1 MPFDVHVLGT
11 SSARPTSTRSVS
23 GSVVKCTDGTVVV
36 DAGEGF
42 QERYAAQRKHLK
54 LKSKGV
60 TLKPSDIDVLAFT
73 HGHLDH
79 TWGALPWLQTMDLE
93 HRQQPLLILGPTS
106 PEVIDALVEGTPL
119 PDDTPPAELARQWRA
134 WFELGGQYLAFPVR
148 WVLGDPVSGR
158 WVELDPTTFNGVL
171 LDEMPQPMGWKK
183 CSLRAVPTTHTVPSC
198 AWMLGQ
204 GSVKGAFD
212 RERAKALNL
221 STDERTQLA
230 TGHDVQLADGMTL
243 TATTFRLPDYAAT
256 SVMISGDT
264 ASMARGFTP
273 ELAPTLLVHEATFLE
288 EQRDKAEEHL
298 HSTAKGAVRS
308 AQHLQ
313 AEVLALTHYSSRIK
327 SSRHALDEALQEA
340 DGLPVVALGDGDRIV
355 VEDGGNVTHFIRN
368 EDGWQEASI
377 TPNR

>member
-11 SSARPTSTRSVS
+11 SSARPTGTRSVS
-23 GSVVKCTDGTVVV
+23 GSIVKCTDGTVVV

-42 QERYAAQRKHLK
+42 QERYGAQRKHLK
-54 LKSKGV
+54 VKAKGV
-60 TLKPSDIDVLAFT
+60 TLKPSDIDALAFT

-93 HRQQPLLILGPTS
+93 HRQHPLLILGPTS
-106 PEVIDALVEGTPL
+106 SDVIDALLEEAPL
-119 PDDTPPAELARQWRA
+119 PEDAPPAELARQWRA
-134 WFELGGQYLAFPVR
+134 WFELGGQFLTFPVR
-148 WVLGDPVSGR
+148 WVLGDPVNDR
-158 WVELDPTTFNGVL
+158 WIELDPTTFTGVL
-171 LDEMPQPMGWKK
+171 LDQMPQPQGWKK
-183 CSLRAVPTTHTVPSC
+183 CSLRAVPTTHSVPSC

-204 GSVKGAFD
+204 GSTKGSFD

-230 TGHDVQLADGMTL
+230 KGHDVQMTDGTAL
-243 TATTFRLPDYAAT
+243 TANSFRLPDRAAT

-264 ASMARGFTP
+264 ASIAQGFAP

-288 EQRDKAEEHL
+288 EQHEKAEEHL

-308 AQHLQ
+308 AHYLQ

-340 DGLPVVALGDGDRIV
+340 DDLPVVALGDGDRILV
-355 VEDGGNVTHFIRN
+355 GDGGSVTHLIRN
-368 EDGWQEASI
+368 EDGWQKASI
-377 TPNR
+377 VPNR